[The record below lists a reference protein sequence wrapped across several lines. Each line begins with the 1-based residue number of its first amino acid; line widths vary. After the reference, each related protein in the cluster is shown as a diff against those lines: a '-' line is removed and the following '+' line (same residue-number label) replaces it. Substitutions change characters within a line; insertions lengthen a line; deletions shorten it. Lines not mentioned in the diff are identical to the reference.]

1 MIISPPFLL
10 ATQPQQNDAMPT
22 AAPGDTVVPDG
33 DVCAANMIECA
44 PGNGAYPVSFNLGW
58 HGGAHLMAPPDGNQ
72 PAYVRAIA
80 DGKVVYLRKTG
91 PNGKPTL
98 HYRNVRTDDGCV
110 VIRHDTEIGEGD
122 SAKITY
128 YSVYLHLQTVQPT
141 LAIGKKIYRKDVLG
155 TPGQIYGQYPQIH
168 FEIVCNEANL
178 KKIIGRAPGPV
189 GAQGRTD
196 AVYGDNWFFVPRG
209 AKLFASEPHPFR
221 DDDSALA
228 VGSIHPQPSLVTGG
242 TSRDIVI
249 RMHYERDCTLTTYVQ
264 DADGNWS
271 VLGAM
276 PPEREAEYNLYKR
289 ATELNARFSD
299 DSVAGL
305 SASTVAPSPS
315 ALFELLRF
323 GRCIGERPAADI
335 RLNHWRKVKTP
346 DGDGW
351 INLSKPNVRVYSDAD
366 FPEWAG
372 WSFINDDPTPD
383 SLCDSPTVER
393 WLDLDRSGHVSHAE
407 AVQALNVEAI
417 RQRMAHAICKF
428 PTEWS
433 KAGLDARYNW
443 LKSPHEAL
451 TNPLSDADFNRLM
464 DHARDFAFWE
474 DVQDQDFPPANEC
487 WHFPPTSFIRQF
499 RTCAWF
505 SVTEFKQLQP
515 REVLR
520 EAPPHAVYYENPG
533 EIRNDFLQRNLQP
546 LNRMLRK
553 YRINTA
559 PRLSAF
565 FGNSLQETQ
574 WLTKLHEDNPG
585 AWYYPWDGRGLLQL
599 TGPDNYIKYWDFI
612 GHRDQISQQTRSRLH
627 AAYQNASTHRP
638 QAQQYI
644 ADNVS
649 GVTAIMVEWRSN
661 TGGEGHPQDVSARSA
676 PSESAGFYWSMM
688 GMAKFADRSINLQ
701 RREVQATRP
710 PNSHHPDSNNSPITK
725 VYYHSDNF
733 RDASAVV
740 NYPAAVGHPGVAFNG
755 YIARCIAFAQ
765 TLAVVGERLFPDQH
779 GVPLAFPEGQQS
791 RRG

>member
-1 MIISPPFLL
+1 M

-33 DVCAANMIECA
+33 DVCAANMLECA
-44 PGNGAYPVSFNLGW
+44 PGNGAYPVSFNLAW

-128 YSVYLHLQTVQPT
+128 YSVYLHLQTMQPT

-221 DDDSALA
+221 DDDSAPA
-228 VGSIHPQPSLVTGG
+228 IGSIHPQPSLVTGG

-249 RMHYERDCTLTTYVQ
+249 CMRYEKDCTLTTYVQ
-264 DADGNWS
+264 DTDGNWS

-299 DSVAGL
+299 NCVAGL
-305 SASTVAPSPS
+305 SAGSVAPSPS

-383 SLCDSPTVER
+383 SLCDSPTVKR

-433 KAGLDARYNW
+433 KAGLEARYNW

-474 DVQDQDFPPANEC
+474 DVQDADFPPANEC
-487 WHFPPTSFIRQF
+487 WHFPPTAFIRQF
-499 RTCAWF
+499 RQCRWLSADELEQAYPNTYVQN
-505 SVTEFKQLQP
+505 SGGQLHQAANTLSSAM
-515 REVLR
+515 RE
-520 EAPPHAVYYENPG
+520 
-533 EIRNDFLQRNLQP
+533 
-546 LNRMLRK
+546 K
-553 YRINTA
+553 YRIVLNRLMEKHSITRNTMRMSHFLGQGA
-559 PRLSAF
+559 EESRTLAWMDERRSEASCNSF
-565 FGNSLQETQ
+565 YANRNGNDL
-574 WLTKLHEDNPG
+574 PG
-585 AWYYPWDGRGLLQL
+585 DGYKFRGRGMKQL
-599 TGPDNYIKYWDFI
+599 TGKFNYAEYWVYRGWLKRHEFTP
-612 GHRDQISQQTRSRLH
+612 SWW
-627 AAYQNASTHRP
+627 N
-638 QAQQYI
+638 
-644 ADNVS
+644 
-649 GVTAIMVEWRSN
+649 
-661 TGGEGHPQDVSARSA
+661 HPH
-676 PSESAGFYWSMM
+676 P
-688 GMAKFADRSINLQ
+688 
-701 RREVQATRP
+701 TRP
-710 PNSHHPDSNNSPITK
+710 NIATPDVLLTVPYNTVDAGTWYWEATPNHGLPHSVSSMNRYADFGISSLQIQFVTTQINGGQYGLENRRYHTQRLYKLFGDS
-725 VYYHSDNF
+725 
-733 RDASAVV
+733 
-740 NYPAAVGHPGVAFNG
+740 
-755 YIARCIAFAQ
+755 
-765 TLAVVGERLFPDQH
+765 
-779 GVPLAFPEGQQS
+779 
-791 RRG
+791 